1 MFGRPVGGGGAA
13 APLMTP
19 YSTGEEPL
27 SPKFTDLLEQKHT
40 CVLYLMTHGMVT
52 DTPEKQLRRDSPKYK
67 ATIDF
72 YSIIG
77 DGFEKGYSALIPGTY
92 QTGKPVTNYAL
103 YASKLYNAFF
113 KSRKDINDQKTLK
126 TRDRVLKKVV
136 DLAGSKIV
144 ALNKRCRVKYQTRP
158 TWNRNPPEIRE
169 FSLKRNPNEIFRE
182 YTEGGRLKREAAKD
196 TIYFPVLG
204 LFIVW
209 TSNPDHKVYS
219 LVRDTTVKPLVN
231 ENTPFITD
239 VLQEYNIF
247 EPSIY
252 TDENPERPFMSNPI
266 YEDILNINDA
276 PYNGVNDV
284 NGARQILR
292 RVCNGNPF
300 TLQELSVLFQGFG
313 YVSCNVI
320 NASCQGLQ
328 ASIISPYDPTT
339 DIIGGQQT
347 LAQLDPLAYGGGQAS
362 LWGQA
367 LASDGGADA
376 DAYGGGPA
384 PLWWKS
390 FASGGVADP
399 MNEVKVVHEEYNP
412 SGVVP
417 IAHRSILFG
426 PSDTDQSQSHP
437 SHDGPSDSS
446 HDGLSAMRSIRGTQ
460 QEGNYMSE
468 GGGGTRKNK
477 QKRYRK
483 TQKRKYTRK
492 RHMRRKKQT
501 RRRR

>member
-1 MFGRPVGGGGAA
+1 MFGIPGGGGGAA

-19 YSTGEEPL
+19 YSTGGETL
-27 SPKFTDLLEQKHT
+27 SPELTALLAQKHT

-52 DTPEKQLRRDSPKYK
+52 DTPGKQLRRHSPDYK
-67 ATIDF
+67 STINF

-77 DGFEKGYSALIPGTY
+77 DGYEKGYSALIPGTY

-113 KSRKDINDQKTLK
+113 KYKEHIKEQKTLK
-126 TRDRVLKKVV
+126 TRDIVLKKVV
-136 DLAGSKIV
+136 DLAGSRIV

-169 FSLKRNPNEIFRE
+169 FSLKRNPYEIFRE

-266 YEDILNINDA
+266 YERILDINNA

-313 YVSCNVI
+313 YESCIVI

-347 LAQLDPLAYGGGQAS
+347 LE
-362 LWGQA
+362 
-367 LASDGGADA
+367 SDGGV
-376 DAYGGGPA
+376 DAYGGGAA
-384 PLWWKS
+384 PLLGQS
-390 FASGGVADP
+390 FAYGGVAADS
-399 MNEVKVVHEEYNP
+399 MNEEQPQVIEVPWEEYNP

-417 IAHRSILFG
+417 IEQRSILSG
-426 PSDTDQSQSHP
+426 PSATDQFQSGS
-437 SHDGPSDSS
+437 SHDGP
-446 HDGLSAMRSIRGTQ
+446 SAMRSIRGTEEQ
-460 QEGNYMSE
+460 GNDMPEE

-501 RRRR
+501 RRQRR

>member
-1 MFGRPVGGGGAA
+1 MFGRPGGGGGAA

-19 YSTGEEPL
+19 YSTGEEHL
-27 SPKFTDLLEQKHT
+27 SKELTDLLAQKHT

-52 DTPEKQLRRDSPKYK
+52 DTPRKQLRRDSPKYK
-67 ATIDF
+67 ATINF

-92 QTGKPVTNYAL
+92 RAGKPVTNYAL

-113 KSRKDINDQKTLK
+113 KYKEHINNKDTLK

-144 ALNKRCRVKYQTRP
+144 ALNKRCSVKYQTRP
-158 TWNRNPPEIRE
+158 TWNTNPPEIRE
-169 FSLKRNPNEIFRE
+169 FSLKRNPNEIYRE
-182 YTEGGRLKREAAKD
+182 YSEGGRLKREAAKD

-219 LVRDTTVKPLVN
+219 LVRDTTVTPLVN

-252 TDENPERPFMSNPI
+252 TDGISEGPFMSNPT
-266 YEDILNINDA
+266 YEHILDINNA
-276 PYNGVNDV
+276 PDNSV

-339 DIIGGQQT
+339 DIIGGKQE
-347 LAQLDPLAYGGGQAS
+347 LAQLGPFAYGGV
-362 LWGQA
+362 
-367 LASDGGADA
+367 
-376 DAYGGGPA
+376 PA
-384 PLWWKS
+384 PLLWQS

-426 PSDTDQSQSHP
+426 PSDTDQFQSHP
-437 SHDGPSDSS
+437 SHDGRSDSS
-446 HDGLSAMRSIRGTQ
+446 HDGPSAMRSIRGTEEQ
-460 QEGNYMSE
+460 GNDMPEE

>member
-1 MFGRPVGGGGAA
+1 MFGIPGGGGGAA

-27 SPKFTDLLEQKHT
+27 SPELTDLLEQKHT

-52 DTPEKQLRRDSPKYK
+52 DTPEKQLRHHSPKYK

-92 QTGKPVTNYAL
+92 QAGKPVTNYAL

-113 KSRKDINDQKTLK
+113 NSRKHINNQETLKSRDRALK
-126 TRDRVLKKVV
+126 QVV
-136 DLAGSKIV
+136 DLAGREIV
-144 ALNKRCRVKYQTRP
+144 ALNKRCSVIYQTRP

-169 FSLKRNPNEIFRE
+169 FSLQRNPYETYRE
-182 YTEGGRLKREAAKD
+182 YSEGGLRKREAAKD

-209 TSNPDHKVYS
+209 TSNPDHKDYS
-219 LVRDTTVKPLVN
+219 LVRDTTVTPLVD

-239 VLQEYNIF
+239 VLQGYNIF

-252 TDENPERPFMSNPI
+252 TDGISEGPFMSNPT
-266 YEDILNINDA
+266 YEDILNINNA
-276 PYNGVNDV
+276 PDNGVY
-284 NGARQILR
+284 GARQILR

-313 YVSCNVI
+313 YESCIVI

-339 DIIGGQQT
+339 DIIGGQQA
-347 LAQLDPLAYGGGQAS
+347 LAQLDPFAYGGGPAP

-376 DAYGGGPA
+376 YGGGPA
-384 PLWWKS
+384 PLWGQA
-390 FASGGVADP
+390 FASRGVPDT
-399 MNEVKVVHEEYNP
+399 MNEEQPQVVHVPWEEYNP

-417 IAHRSILFG
+417 IAHRSIRA
-426 PSDTDQSQSHP
+426 DQ
-437 SHDGPSDSS
+437 
-446 HDGLSAMRSIRGTQ
+446 SAMRSIRGTPQ
-460 QEGNYMSE
+460 QENGMSE
-468 GGGGTRKNK
+468 GRGGGTRKNK

-483 TQKRKYTRK
+483 TQKRKYTRQ